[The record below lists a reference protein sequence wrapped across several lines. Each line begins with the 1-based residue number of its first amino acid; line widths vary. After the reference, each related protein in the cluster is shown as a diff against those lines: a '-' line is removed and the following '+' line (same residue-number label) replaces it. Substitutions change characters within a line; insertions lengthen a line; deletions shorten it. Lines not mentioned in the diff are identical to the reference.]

1 MVKVSII
8 MPVYNC
14 EKYVGEAIESV
25 LAQSFKDFE
34 FIIIDDGS
42 DDNTSQIIEEYDKT
56 DNRIRILRNE
66 QNLGVVKSLN
76 IGLRQSVGEYIAR
89 IDADDIWLPEK
100 LEKQIIYLEK
110 NGDIGMLAT
119 SKLNID
125 ADGKIRE
132 RDKYPETYSYKDIR
146 DNILKRNLF
155 CHSSVIFSNNV
166 LKKVGYYDET
176 FINSEDYEYWMRV
189 ISATKVEMLEEP
201 LVYYRISTDAI
212 SYRRLKQQRYYAML
226 AKLRGI
232 KLLDKSWFNI
242 VYILEDLGYILFP
255 ILVFR
260 IYRKIKRKCGFNN
273 IY

>member
-132 RDKYPETYSYKDIR
+132 RDKYPKTYSYKDIR